1 MDDSAIIA
9 LYRARSEEAIRET
22 DRKYAGFCG
31 AIAYGILRSKEDSEE
46 CVSDTWLKTWEAIPP
61 KEPSSLKAFV
71 GRITRNL
78 SLDRYRARCTEKRG
92 GGEVPLA
99 LEELGDCVS
108 REDTML
114 SQLEAA
120 RMTKSIGDFLR
131 ALPKGKR
138 DVFLL
143 RYWYLESLAEIAEE
157 TGCTESKVKTDLY
170 RTRRKLKQ
178 HLETE
183 GFQL

>member
-9 LYRARSEEAIRET
+9 LYQARSEEAIRET

-31 AIAYGILRSKEDSEE
+31 AIAYSILRSKEDSEE

-61 KEPSSLKAFV
+61 KVPGSLKAFV

-78 SLDRYRARCTEKRG
+78 SLDRYRACCTEKRG

-99 LEELGDCVS
+99 LEELGDCVG

-120 RMTKSIGDFLR
+120 RMTKCINDFLR
-131 ALPKGKR
+131 VLPQWKCN
-138 DVFLL
+138 VFLL
-143 RYWYLESLAEIAEE
+143 RYWYLESLAEIAAE
-157 TGCTESKVKTDLY
+157 TGCSETKIKTDLY
-170 RTRRKLKQ
+170 RTRLKLKQ